1 LSNSSRYVGVMYAG
15 LLFFSQAL
23 YGIVYAVTR
32 DSRLGWISVAAD
44 LNRIGDAIFS
54 VPTRLQM
61 PVSIAG
67 VAVAALIIVS
77 AVILEKR
84 VRGVEVIA

>member
-1 LSNSSRYVGVMYAG
+1 MYAG

-23 YGIVYAVTR
+23 YGIVYAITR
-32 DSRLGWISVAAD
+32 DSRLGWISVAGD

-61 PVSIAG
+61 PVPIAC
-67 VAVAALIIVS
+67 VAVAALITLS

-84 VRGVEVIA
+84 VRGVEVVA